1 MNRIAPLV
9 AIAAVLAFGAAADA
23 QCCYTTYYQ
32 PATVYYSAA
41 PATTAYYAAAPTTTY
56 YAAAPTTTY
65 YAAAPTTTYYAAAPT
80 TTYYAAAPA
89 TVYYAPRVAYYA
101 PAYYPVRSP
110 FYRGWRW

>member
-9 AIAAVLAFGAAADA
+9 ALAAVLAFATAAEA

-41 PATTAYYAAAPTTTY
+41 PVTTAYYAAAPTTTY
-56 YAAAPTTTY
+56 YAAP
-65 YAAAPTTTYYAAAPT
+65 
-80 TTYYAAAPA
+80 PA
-89 TVYYAPRVAYYA
+89 TVYYAPRAAYYA
-101 PAYYPVRSP
+101 PAYYPARSA